1 MEYFVILQK
10 NRLNLKMYHKSF
22 ITSNTSFDWD
32 FFKFKV
38 PLLVFFMVLYMV
50 PTYAQEKKTSMKERL
65 FFGGSFGLQFGTITR
80 VEISPLIGYKIAP
93 RLASGLGVTYEY
105 YNDKLFDIE
114 TSIYG
119 GRIFSNY
126 LIIKDFNEI
135 LPGILNGGLFVQ
147 AEYEALSLETKHFDK
162 LNLYRGHDRFI
173 LHSILVGGGLR
184 FPIGKRASANLLILW
199 NLNETSNTPYSNPVV
214 RLGFNF

>member
-1 MEYFVILQK
+1 MLTLNTVIFHTKPKIML
-10 NRLNLKMYHKSF
+10 
-22 ITSNTSFDWD
+22 ITSCSH
-32 FFKFKV
+32 
-38 PLLVFFMVLYMV
+38 LISLSILS
-50 PTYAQEKKTSMKERL
+50 SMASSL
-65 FFGGSFGLQFGTITR
+65 TIISA
-80 VEISPLIGYKIAP
+80 VEGIGYKIAP